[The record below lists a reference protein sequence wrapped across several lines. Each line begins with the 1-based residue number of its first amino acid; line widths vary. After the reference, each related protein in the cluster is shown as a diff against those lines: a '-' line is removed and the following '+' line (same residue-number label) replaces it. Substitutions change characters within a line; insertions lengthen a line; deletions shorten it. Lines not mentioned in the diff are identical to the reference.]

1 VSLRRD
7 IAVTT
12 ADAAAYSLMVGFG
25 ETSFPAFA
33 LALGLG
39 PVTAGMLAT
48 VPLLVAALVQL
59 VTPAAV
65 AWMNSNRRWVVICTT
80 VQSLSF
86 VPLIVW
92 AVRGSASAWELLL
105 AASVYWS
112 AGMAGTPAW
121 NSWLATIVPARVR
134 TPVFAH
140 RNRLGQFGTFLGFV
154 IGGLLLRAAE
164 QRALVLQAFAVI
176 FVFAA
181 LCRPVSTALVASCRE
196 REPAAGREPA
206 GAGRRPFLL
215 GRLRHTVAGMTRRPS
230 GRLVVFLCTFVF
242 GAQVA
247 APYFIPY
254 MLKDR
259 GFSYLAFTIVVG
271 ASFLAKGLTLPSLG
285 RLASRTG
292 SVRLLWLSCFA
303 IAPLA
308 LLWLPSAD
316 VPYLVG
322 VQVLAGT
329 CWAAYELAVALLFFD
344 AVGDRER
351 TGVVTVYNV
360 GLALAMVAGATC
372 GGLIL
377 RWFGESTTG
386 YVAVFIV
393 STVVRL
399 ASLPLLRHVRKA
411 EAV

>member
-1 VSLRRD
+1 
-7 IAVTT
+7 
-12 ADAAAYSLMVGFG
+12 MVGFG

-39 PVTAGMLAT
+39 AVTAGMLAT

-59 VTPAAV
+59 VTPTAV
-65 AWMNSNRRWVVICTT
+65 AWMNSNRRWVVTCTL

-86 VPLIVW
+86 VPLVFW
-92 AVRGSASAWELLL
+92 AVRGSASTWELLV

-112 AGMAGTPAW
+112 AGMAGVPAW
-121 NSWLATIVPARVR
+121 NSWLATIVPSRVR

-140 RNRLGQFGTFLGFV
+140 RNRLGQLATFAGFV
-154 IGGLLLRAAE
+154 VGGLLLRAAE
-164 QRALVLQAFAVI
+164 QRSLVLPAFAVI
-176 FVFAA
+176 FVVAA
-181 LCRPVSTALVASCRE
+181 VCRLVSTGLLASCRE
-196 REPAAGREPA
+196 REPSAGREPPA
-206 GAGRRPFLL
+206 ADLRPRVL
-215 GRLRHTVAGMTRRPS
+215 GRLRPTIAGMARRPS
-230 GRLVVFLCTFVF
+230 GSLVAFLCTFVF

-254 MLKDR
+254 MLKNR
-259 GFSYLAFTIVVG
+259 GFSYLAFTIVVAAG
-271 ASFLAKGLTLPSLG
+271 FLAKGIMLPSLG

-292 SVRLLWLSCFA
+292 SVRLLWLACLS

-308 LLWLPSAD
+308 LLWLPSAE
-316 VPYLVG
+316 VPYLVA

-360 GLALAMVAGATC
+360 GLALAMVAGATS

-377 RWFGESTTG
+377 RWFGESTAG
-386 YVAVFIV
+386 YVAVFVV
-393 STVVRL
+393 STLVRL
-399 ASLPLLRHVRKA
+399 AALPLLRHVRRA
-411 EAV
+411 EA